1 MGDSANTGRFM
12 ARFPTPARLLVADRV
27 TGNPVARPIDMR
39 KTLIIMSTFVCSSL
53 FGWAG
58 MPFGLMTS
66 FMLGSV
72 GTGVGMYVGRRLVD
86 RLEG

>member
-1 MGDSANTGRFM
+1 MGDSAIT
-12 ARFPTPARLLVADRV
+12 ARFTTRFPAPARVFFAERV
-27 TGNPVARPIDMR
+27 TGDAVARLFDMR
-39 KTLIIMSTFVCSSL
+39 KTVIIMSTFVCSSL